1 MPDSAHHPPRPAA
14 ALGLGSSTFGR
25 EIDQAAAFALLDHAA
40 ARGITFLDTAALYS
54 AGAAERIV
62 GAWLAARQLEP
73 GAVFLA
79 TKIYPPFTA
88 AAMTAAFEASLAR
101 LGLGSVDLLYLHKWD
116 AAAATPEAVRTLD
129 AFVRSGRARAIGA
142 SNFTAEQL
150 AATWRLQREIGATR
164 FTFLQNNHNLAVREA
179 DAAVRAFCAQH
190 AIQVVTYSPLGAGF
204 LSGKH
209 RDQVQPGTR
218 FDVSPGH
225 REIYF
230 TELGWSRLD
239 ALERLARRLAVPQT
253 LLAQA
258 WVMHH
263 AGIDRVIVGGR
274 NPAHIEQALAAR
286 AFEMPAAFAEL
297 DAT

>member
-1 MPDSAHHPPRPAA
+1 MPDSTRHPPRPVA

-25 EIDQAAAFALLDHAA
+25 EIDQAAAFALLDHAV
-40 ARGITFLDTAALYS
+40 ARGLTFLDTAALYS
-54 AGAAERIV
+54 AGAAERII
-62 GAWLAARQLEP
+62 GAWLADRRPTPREI
-73 GAVFLA
+73 FLA

-88 AAMTAAFEASLAR
+88 TAMTAALQASLAR
-101 LGLGSVDLLYLHKWD
+101 LDAECVDLLYLHKWD
-116 AAAATPEAVRTLD
+116 AAAATAEAVQTLD
-129 AFVRSGRARAIGA
+129 TFVRTGLVRALGA

-150 AATWRLQREIGATR
+150 AAVWNLQRSLGVAQ

-179 DAAVRAFCAQH
+179 DDAVRLFCAQN

-209 RDQVQPGTR
+209 RASVQPGTR

-225 REIYF
+225 RDIYF
-230 TELGWSRLD
+230 TPLGWQRLD
-239 ALERLARRLAVPQT
+239 ALERVARRLGVPQT

-263 AGIDRVIVGGR
+263 VGIDRVIVGGR

-286 AFEMPAAFAEL
+286 AFDMPEAFAEL
-297 DAT
+297 SAT

>member
-1 MPDSAHHPPRPAA
+1 MNAPNAA
-14 ALGLGSSTFGR
+14 AARRLGLGSSTFGR
-25 EIDQAAAFALLDHAA
+25 EIDRAAAFALLDHAVE
-40 ARGITFLDTAALYS
+40 RGIGFLDTAALYS
-54 AGAAERIV
+54 AGEAERIV
-62 GAWLAARQLEP
+62 GAWLAARRPAP

-88 AAMTAAFEASLAR
+88 AAMETAFVASLAR
-101 LGLGSVDLLYLHKWD
+101 LGVDSVDLLYLHKWD
-116 AAAATPEAVRTLD
+116 AAAAAAEAVQTLD
-129 AFVRSGRARAIGA
+129 RWVREGRARAIGA

-150 AATWRLQREIGATR
+150 ANVWHLQQSLGTAR

-179 DAAVRAFCAQH
+179 DDTVRSFCAGH
-190 AIQVVTYSPLGAGF
+190 AITVVTYSPLGAGF

-209 RDQVQPGTR
+209 RAAVQPGSR

-225 REIYF
+225 GEIYF
-230 TELGWSRLD
+230 TASGWRRLD
-239 ALERLARRLAVPQT
+239 ALERVARRLGVPQT

-274 NPAHIEQALAAR
+274 NPAHLEQAFAALA
-286 AFEMPAAFAEL
+286 FDVPAAFAEL
-297 DAT
+297 SAT